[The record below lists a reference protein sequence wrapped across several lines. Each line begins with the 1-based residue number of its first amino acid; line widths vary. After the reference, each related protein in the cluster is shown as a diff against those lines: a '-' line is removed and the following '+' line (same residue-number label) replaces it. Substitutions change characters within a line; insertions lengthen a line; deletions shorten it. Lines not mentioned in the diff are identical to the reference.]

1 MLDPVCGGLD
11 RRIAGDYRWKD
22 ESRVSDIA
30 VTNEGSWRHSI
41 SKYLGQERLRKRF
54 REVFE

>member
-1 MLDPVCGGLD
+1 MCGGLD